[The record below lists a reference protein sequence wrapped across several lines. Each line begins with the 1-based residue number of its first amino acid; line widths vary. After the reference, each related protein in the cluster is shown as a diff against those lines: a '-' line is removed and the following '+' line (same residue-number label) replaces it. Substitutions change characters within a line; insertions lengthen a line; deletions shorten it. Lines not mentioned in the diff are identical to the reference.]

1 MKFPIIT
8 RVLLFWVIG
17 IAATAVLGGLASIKP
32 SVFGLF
38 TLPFWILP
46 ALLGLGAHD
55 NIFPLGLLGAS
66 LFLWSRFFR
75 CLSPTSRTDY
85 RCIQNRPTRSEA
97 SCV

>member
-17 IAATAVLGGLASIKP
+17 IAATAVLGGLATIKP

-38 TLPFWILP
+38 TLPFWILA
-46 ALLGLGAHD
+46 ALLGLAAHD

-66 LFLWSRFFR
+66 LFYGVVSFAV
-75 CLSPTSRTDY
+75 Y
-85 RCIQNRPTRSEA
+85 RLLVGRISAGAPK
-97 SCV
+97 